1 MKEGEAKIFFNKIF
15 SISTY
20 WILLKVHFELFAHIQ
35 SSHLTFGRTKA
46 DGLISI
52 LQVKKKSW
60 IRHSLILTSHLLSV
74 LSLDYLLQNGKVWV
88 CLMNMIPDTQR
99 HSMNSSGIAKWANT
113 SRSSLERKNWANKLL
128 VRIFFKVHW
137 FIITVKLYAN

>member
-46 DGLISI
+46 DGIISI
-52 LQVKKKSW
+52 LQVKKK
-60 IRHSLILTSHLLSV
+60 
-74 LSLDYLLQNGKVWV
+74 
-88 CLMNMIPDTQR
+88 
-99 HSMNSSGIAKWANT
+99 MNSTQFDFDFSFTICPFFRLSTPKWQGLGVSHEHDAWYTEAFNEYFWN
-113 SRSSLERKNWANKLL
+113 S
-128 VRIFFKVHW
+128 
-137 FIITVKLYAN
+137 